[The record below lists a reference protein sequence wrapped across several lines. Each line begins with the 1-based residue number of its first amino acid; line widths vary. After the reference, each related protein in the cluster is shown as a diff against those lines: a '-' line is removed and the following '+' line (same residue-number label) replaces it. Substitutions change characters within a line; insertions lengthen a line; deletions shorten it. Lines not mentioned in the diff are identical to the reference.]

1 MQYQVK
7 MCNNLISTLT
17 SFLIFFVQ
25 TKEQLLQAISFTA
38 NGKKVSPEIQQTVL
52 DIVRRLETTVPP
64 SSTLLS
70 DPQEA
75 QALDGVWFLQ
85 YTSPSTVGEADQ
97 FPVRETT
104 VSQRPRRTTF
114 VCY

>member
-1 MQYQVK
+1 
-7 MCNNLISTLT
+7 
-17 SFLIFFVQ
+17 
-25 TKEQLLQAISFTA
+25 
-38 NGKKVSPEIQQTVL
+38 
-52 DIVRRLETTVPP
+52 
-64 SSTLLS
+64 LLS